1 MFNKRYIILASLG
14 VIALSSCG
22 KKFLDKKPLALTTD
36 ENFYK
41 TESDITAA
49 VNAAYDPLN
58 WQTDVSTGVY
68 CNDFLYGDIASD
80 DSRKGSNSGD
90 QPDFN
95 DFDFFQMIS
104 TNPQV
109 KNTYKNAYRGVY
121 LANLVIANA
130 PKSGASQAAKDKV
143 LGQALFLR
151 AYYHF
156 KLTNIFGEIPYV
168 TKVLQ
173 QGEFNA
179 GNTSKAAIYTQ
190 LESDLTAAI
199 SMLPKR
205 GQIEEGRAT
214 KGAAQALLMRVYL
227 FEKKFAELLDVY
239 IKFEADNGGKYAL
252 EPNFAD
258 VFSQAKMNGVESIF
272 AIQGASFDNG
282 DKDHFARQY
291 EGLLLCV
298 MTAPRGDYGGW
309 GFNRPTPDLVKAFK
323 DEKDKNGNP
332 DPRLK
337 ATIVSNGDM
346 IGTTTIDIP
355 ETDSTGYPYT
365 RYYNRKYILDK
376 VAAQFLSSKMNF
388 IVLRYADV
396 LLMAAEAAAHV
407 SGKTSDGF
415 SYLNKVRA
423 RANMNAI
430 AETTND
436 DLIAAVWKERRKEL
450 AMEGLRFF
458 DLVRQDR
465 AAEVMKALV
474 PPHPSLP
481 EGINFVKG
489 KHEVFPIPQEQIELS
504 GGALQQNK
512 GY

>member
-22 KKFLDKKPLALTTD
+22 KKFLDKKPLALITD

-41 TESDITAA
+41 TEGDITAA

-58 WQTDVSTGVY
+58 WQTDATTGTY
-68 CNDFLYGDIASD
+68 CNDFCYGDIASD
-80 DSRKGSNSGD
+80 DSRKGSLSAD
-90 QPDFN
+90 LPDFN
-95 DFDFFQMIS
+95 DFDFFQM
-104 TNPQV
+104 TPANPQIR
-109 KNTYKNAYRGVY
+109 NTFKNAYRGVY
-121 LANLVIANA
+121 LANLVIENA
-130 PKSGASQAAKDKV
+130 PKSNASQAVKDKV
-143 LGQALFLR
+143 IGEALFLR
-151 AYYHF
+151 AFYHF

-173 QGEFNA
+173 QGEFNV
-179 GNTSKAAIYTQ
+179 GGTSKGAIYTQ
-190 LESDLTAAI
+190 LENDLNAAI
-199 SMLPKR
+199 SKLPKR
-205 GQIEEGRAT
+205 GATEEGRAT

-227 FEKKFAELLDVY
+227 YEKKFAELLALY
-239 IKFEADNGGKYAL
+239 TEFEAGNGGKYAL

-282 DKDHFARQY
+282 DTDHFARQY
-291 EGLLLCV
+291 EGLLLSV
-298 MTAPRGDYGGW
+298 MTAPRGSYGGW
-309 GFNRPTPDLVKAFK
+309 GFNRPTPDLVKALK
-323 DEKDKNGNP
+323 DEKDKNGNT
-332 DPRLK
+332 DPRFK
-337 ATIVSNGDM
+337 ATIISNGDVV
-346 IGTTTIDIP
+346 GTTTIDIP

-396 LLMAAEAAAHV
+396 LLMAAEAANDQNKPDDAL
-407 SGKTSDGF
+407 T
-415 SYLNKVRA
+415 YLNKVRA
-423 RANMNAI
+423 RANMSPVALTAKEDIKNAI
-430 AETTND
+430 
-436 DLIAAVWKERRKEL
+436 WKERRVEL

-465 AAEVMKALV
+465 AAEVLKALV
-474 PPHPSLP
+474 PPAADLP

-489 KHEVFPIPQEQIELS
+489 KHEKFPIPQEQIELS
-504 GGALQQNK
+504 NGALNQNA